1 MDEPDTRI
9 GGDSE
14 MEPSDQPTEGDATGG
29 PMWWRFAWAD
39 LTPADDEAMG
49 RQATLFAEFARE
61 LRAIVRGVHPY
72 TKSATE

>member
-29 PMWWRFAWAD
+29 PMWWSFAWSD
-39 LTPADDEAMG
+39 LTPADYEVMG
-49 RQATLFAEFARE
+49 RQATQFADVARE
-61 LRAIVRGVHPY
+61 LRAIVRGIHPY